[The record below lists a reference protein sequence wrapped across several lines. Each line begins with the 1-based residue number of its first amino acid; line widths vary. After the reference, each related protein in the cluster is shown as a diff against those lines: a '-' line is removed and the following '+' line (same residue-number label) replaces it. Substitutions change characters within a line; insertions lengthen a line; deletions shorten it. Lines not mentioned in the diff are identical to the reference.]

1 VKFSLVGIYD
11 NYGSVELNK
20 SVVTFIC
27 SLRNSDMNLHDWR
40 FDRLMEQSDIIFHEM
55 NLLQIL
61 KGLEEA
67 KNWRQAHSV
76 VKWVYSQK
84 GYFHRKS
91 R

>member
-1 VKFSLVGIYD
+1 MK
-11 NYGSVELNK
+11 
-20 SVVTFIC
+20 
-27 SLRNSDMNLHDWR
+27 
-40 FDRLMEQSDIIFHEM
+40 QSDIIFHEM
-55 NLLQIL
+55 NLLKIL
-61 KGLEEA
+61 EGLEEA